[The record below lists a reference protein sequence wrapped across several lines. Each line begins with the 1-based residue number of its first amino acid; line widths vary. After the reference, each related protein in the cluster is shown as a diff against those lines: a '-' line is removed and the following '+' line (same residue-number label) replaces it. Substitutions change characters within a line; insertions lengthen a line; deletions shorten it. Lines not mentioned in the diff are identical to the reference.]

1 MGQLSTFSPMSKDI
15 NTTLSTIFQN
25 LAYALAVEDE
35 KKNHFRIVAYENGA
49 RVIRNLPEPV
59 TNLIKDDELPKIPG
73 IGKAMAEKIIS
84 YLANGHIATYD
95 AILEIYPETFFD
107 ILRIPHVGP
116 KTAKLLFEEY
126 HVKSLPDL
134 EKVLSTDELANHEG
148 FGEKSLTNLREAMTR
163 IKKNTSRSPIT
174 EVLPVVHDMLTY
186 LKASNYC
193 IQACVGGSVRR
204 YEETIGD
211 ADILTTSEHAD
222 ELITYFVNYPQ
233 KTLVQAQGPTKAS
246 ILVGNNLQIDLR
258 VVPEESF
265 GAALQYFTGSKE
277 HNVVLRN
284 IAKDKGYKLNEYG
297 VFEGEKNIASRTEAD
312 IYQSLG
318 LHYIPPEL
326 RRNDGEI
333 EEAAQNDFSY
343 LVTKADIE
351 ASNLCNQSGEAIPPE
366 LWDNYPVLVTRVQK
380 AKSDK
385 LPLVI
390 TITQHVPP
398 VQMWTILAREKMP
411 VIVKSNS
418 LEPWQKDLLLGTM
431 RRSRV
436 TNQQVVKA

>member
-1 MGQLSTFSPMSKDI
+1 MSKDI
-15 NTTLSTIFQN
+15 NITLATIFQN

-59 TNLIKDDELPKIPG
+59 TNLIKDNELPKIPG

-84 YLANGHIATYD
+84 YIATEHIATYD
-95 AILEIYPETFFD
+95 KVLETYPETFFD

-126 HVKSLPDL
+126 HVKSLSDL
-134 EKVLSTDELANHEG
+134 EKVLSTDELAHHDG
-148 FGEKSLTNLREAMTR
+148 FGEKSLANLREAMSR

-174 EVLPVVHDMLTY
+174 QVLPAVHAMLAY

-211 ADILTTSEHAD
+211 ADILTTSDHAE
-222 ELITYFVNYPQ
+222 ELISYFVNYPQ
-233 KTLVQAQGPTKAS
+233 KTLVQAQGDTKAS
-246 ILVGNNLQIDLR
+246 ILVSNNLQIDLR

-284 IAKDKGYKLNEYG
+284 IAKEKGYKLNEYG
-297 VFEGEKNIASRTEAD
+297 VFEGEKNIASKTEAD

-333 EEAAQNDFSY
+333 EEATQHDFSY
-343 LVTKADIE
+343 LVTKEDLE
-351 ASNLCNQSGEAIPPE
+351 SSNKSTKKGEVIPPE
-366 LWDNYPVLVTRVQK
+366 LWDNYALLVTRLQK
-380 AKSDK
+380 ARSEN
-385 LPLVI
+385 LPLII
-390 TITQHVPP
+390 TVTQHVPP

-411 VIVKSNS
+411 VIVKSEG
-418 LEPWQKDLLLGTM
+418 LELWQKDLLLGTM

-436 TNQQVVKA
+436 TNQQIIKD